1 MQSKMIEL
9 QRQSRSF
16 GNRDE
21 WEERLSSHRHFQYG
35 FLAWLIAG
43 ARLHC

>member
-1 MQSKMIEL
+1 MQSEMIEL

-21 WEERLSSHRHFQYG
+21 WEETIELTPPLSV
-35 FLAWLIAG
+35 
-43 ARLHC
+43 